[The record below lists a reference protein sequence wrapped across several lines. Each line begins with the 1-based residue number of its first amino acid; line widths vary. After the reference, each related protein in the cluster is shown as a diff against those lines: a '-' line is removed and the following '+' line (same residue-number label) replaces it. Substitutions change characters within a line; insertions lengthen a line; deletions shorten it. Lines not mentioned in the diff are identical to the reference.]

1 MSYINTCGGDKPV
14 RDVSFIEVALEARR
28 NGAASEIVFL
38 ENDTRMTLE
47 AMWEKVNEGISAL

>member
-1 MSYINTCGGDKPV
+1 MSYINTYGGDKPV
-14 RDVSFIEVALEARR
+14 RDASFIEVALEARR

-47 AMWEKVNEGISAL
+47 TLWEKVNEGIVTL